1 MWGSDTLDG
10 GQGNDILF
18 GGRDGDVFLYTRH
31 SGIDV
36 IQDFGSGRDEI
47 RLFGLAAEEVRI
59 TPGWGQDIME
69 GAIGESSQQDAIF
82 YDTRGTA
89 ALSDDIAFLI
99 LSDYNSGSLRMAE
112 DGSHIT
118 IM

>member
-1 MWGSDTLDG
+1 MDG
-10 GQGNDILF
+10 GQGNDIFF

-59 TPGWGQDIME
+59 TPGWGQDMME
-69 GAIGESSQQDAIF
+69 GAFWESSQ
-82 YDTRGTA
+82 
-89 ALSDDIAFLI
+89 
-99 LSDYNSGSLRMAE
+99 
-112 DGSHIT
+112 
-118 IM
+118 